1 MDLSSSKLLE
11 QATFHQKTNSI
22 LLCLLGLTH
31 YVQNPMSHVEI
42 KQSLM
47 RKRLPHW
54 LSFTLLMNALF
65 FQSYSLYAILISR
78 DYKYVREINELV
90 DIGGAMQVG
99 GAVALFAAAV

>member
-1 MDLSSSKLLE
+1 M
-11 QATFHQKTNSI
+11 
-22 LLCLLGLTH
+22 GLTH
-31 YVQNPMSHVEI
+31 YVQNPVSHVEI

-90 DIGGAMQVG
+90 DIGGVMQVG